1 MKRSLR
7 SLSCITLL
15 SGMITIVN
23 AQALRGDEAEINH
36 QLDELHR
43 LASEAK
49 YDQYFALYRDDAVF
63 LGTDATERWPIAEFR
78 EYTRSRF
85 DTGRGWTYHMT
96 SRNIYVSDSGTTA
109 WFDELLE
116 NDNLGTTRG
125 SGVLIKENDE
135 WKISQYNLT
144 IPVPNQLSK
153 EFVARIR
160 ELENEG

>member
-7 SLSCITLL
+7 NLLCITLFL
-15 SGMITIVN
+15 GTITIVN
-23 AQALRGDEAEINH
+23 AQALRGDEAAINH

-43 LASEAK
+43 LASEAN
-49 YDQYFALYRDDAVF
+49 YEQYFALYHDDAVF

-78 EYTRSRF
+78 EYTKSRF
-85 DTGRGWTYHMT
+85 DAGRGWTYHMT
-96 SRNIYVSDSGTTA
+96 SRNIYVSDDCTTA

-125 SGVLIKENDE
+125 SGVLIKEYDE

-144 IPVPNQLSK
+144 IPIPNQLAR

-160 ELENEG
+160 ELEDEG

>member
-7 SLSCITLL
+7 NLLCITLFA
-15 SGMITIVN
+15 GTIASVN
-23 AQALRGDEAEINH
+23 AQALDGDEAAINH

-43 LASEAK
+43 LASEAN

-63 LGTDATERWPIAEFR
+63 LGTDVTERWPIAEFR
-78 EYTRSRF
+78 EYAKSRF
-85 DTGRGWTYHMT
+85 DAGLGWTYHMT
-96 SRNIYVSDSGTTA
+96 SRHIYVSDSGTTA

-116 NDNLGTTRG
+116 NETLGTTRG
-125 SGVLIKENDE
+125 SGVLVKEKDE

-144 IPVPNQLSK
+144 IPVPNQLAR

-160 ELENEG
+160 ELEDER